1 LLFIEMA
8 RAGSDSNAECRV
20 HIAKSFR
27 PYFFNYS
34 GASSGALEFLLAV
47 LIDEMAMATSSL
59 S

>member
-1 LLFIEMA
+1 MA